1 MLAGMLVGMSAAIVR
16 SNGRVLHLVDVT
28 SDGHEG
34 VMEAIEDKG
43 GEVLSLD
50 VTSPGA
56 ADSILDGLGVD
67 R

>member
-1 MLAGMLVGMSAAIVR
+1 M
-16 SNGRVLHLVDVT
+16 T

-43 GEVLSLD
+43 DEVSLD